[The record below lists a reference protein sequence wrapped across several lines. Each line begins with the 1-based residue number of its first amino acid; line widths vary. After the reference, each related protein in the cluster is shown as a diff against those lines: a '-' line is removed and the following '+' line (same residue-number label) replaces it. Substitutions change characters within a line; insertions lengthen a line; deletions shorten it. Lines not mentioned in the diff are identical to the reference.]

1 PQAARKLMKTTI
13 SAVLIGGTLALTAC
27 ATAQMHTEA
36 QLNDV
41 ATGCGLSYGE
51 VVQESEE
58 KRLLFL
64 YRVAPK
70 PEQRHCVYLWAK
82 RNHLTLVIINAV
94 NDPLSAPKS

>member
-1 PQAARKLMKTTI
+1 MKMTSKLMTI
-13 SAVLIGGTLALTAC
+13 VAASVALTAC

-36 QLNDV
+36 QLNEI

-51 VVQESEE
+51 VVQEAEE

-64 YRVAPK
+64 YRIK
-70 PEQRHCVYLWAK
+70 PAAAQRHCVYLWAK

-94 NDPLSAPKS
+94 NDPIGEGPKS

>member
-1 PQAARKLMKTTI
+1 MCHRHHLN
-13 SAVLIGGTLALTAC
+13 AVLIGVTLALTAC

-36 QLNDV
+36 QLNEV

-51 VVQESEE
+51 VVQEAEE

-70 PEQRHCVYLWAK
+70 PAQRHCVYLWAK
-82 RNHLTLVIINAV
+82 RNHLTLVIINAI
-94 NDPLSAPKS
+94 NDPQTAEPKS